1 MKITEYPRSVIIFGI
16 FCFLTHSIFLQT
28 VLDFFIIA
36 LSIFFVIKIINR
48 FRRKQEEPKAPPAPT
63 KEEILL
69 TEIRDLIAKQA
80 KSDAQLSP
88 DSTSLL
94 SADEPSQETVP
105 PEPSKP
111 QTSPD
116 P

>member
-1 MKITEYPRSVIIFGI
+1 M
-16 FCFLTHSIFLQT
+16 
-28 VLDFFIIA
+28 LDFFIIA

-69 TEIRDLIAKQA
+69 TEIRDLMAKQA
-80 KSDAQLSP
+80 QP
-88 DSTSLL
+88 DTSSAASTPLL
-94 SADEPSQETVP
+94 STEEPSHGAIL

-116 P
+116 S